1 MEPQPRRS
9 ERLRKLPH
17 SAAKCSETQKSSGAA
32 PPAAKKGRTTTG
44 KEDKENNALS
54 SRGVAAA
61 LPLSTQSRAPPPP
74 NTTTTTSTATENGRR
89 PRVPATS
96 GAAAHD
102 SDLKRKKRKVV
113 PQANKAATPGAAS
126 GAEEVKRRCRAPP
139 AERPPSQG
147 ASRKENLTHFGPSA
161 ELGPGLGALALSPL
175 GPASHEKDATPCPVP
190 VALEKEES
198 QQPPSTP
205 PPPRAALPIRCRMP
219 QRVSPEQALR
229 SFTEWKSSLWYL
241 PVSTSCFAGLERA
254 FVCLILILSSL
265 TRQYL
270 LARFVPADFQVATE
284 DPTIEMVW
292 VPYRDMTLEIEA
304 VLSVCVPSASSS
316 SSRSISCELAGPQ
329 RLFVCACGSEEE
341 WQRMKNIEDE
351 RPPSELDGIVE
362 SLEHDDAASSE
373 APCVVRREMS
383 KKEMIRLVKSEIKR
397 ALENR
402 ARAEIQ
408 KQTELSR
415 ADMKQPRFDTLRV
428 QVLKER
434 VVLVPVYRIAYR
446 YGEPNPEP
454 TDDPRSNGESF
465 LFLVNGFTNKFW
477 GERPWGMGT
486 VLSYFCPARPYLPPI
501 SRNQLLFRRGIGV
514 LANIFGTDDDR
525 IGFVRGSLLRRIDS
539 NPHYNR
545 QATYLV
551 FPPSHSYVI
560 TSASGWI
567 KLVNNSCATEGQSAS
582 VIELISW
589 PRKGQQPEGRFALAP
604 GQEQVFDF
612 RVRRSSSQSNQ
623 FFTNVCPSV
632 ALIQGRWCIEVQG
645 NESSLRVAGFD
656 TTGGGGFGNKL
667 SMDHSRFL

>member
-1 MEPQPRRS
+1 VGP
-9 ERLRKLPH
+9 ER
-17 SAAKCSETQKSSGAA
+17 SGA
-32 PPAAKKGRTTTG
+32 
-44 KEDKENNALS
+44 D
-54 SRGVAAA
+54 
-61 LPLSTQSRAPPPP
+61 
-74 NTTTTTSTATENGRR
+74 
-89 PRVPATS
+89 
-96 GAAAHD
+96 AHD
-102 SDLKRKKRKVV
+102 CDIKMKKRKVV

-229 SFTEWKSSLWYL
+229 SFTEWKSSLW
-241 PVSTSCFAGLERA
+241 
-254 FVCLILILSSL
+254 
-265 TRQYL
+265 
-270 LARFVPADFQVATE
+270 FVPADFQVATE

-486 VLSYFCPARPYLPPI
+486 VLS
-501 SRNQLLFRRGIGV
+501 RGIGV

-612 RVRRSSSQSNQ
+612 R
-623 FFTNVCPSV
+623 
-632 ALIQGRWCIEVQG
+632 GRWCIEVQG